1 MRLLGSDVSQCL
13 KCACMPYEATE
24 KAKLLVEAA
33 LKTDTEVAETHG
45 VARRSLYRW
54 REQLHDNPDLQRAV
68 YERWEELKAAD
79 SWAED
84 ATRTIRKAQSFI
96 RTATEDLDPSDPEA
110 LRAVTEALQ
119 ALVDATQMAR
129 IIDARLADQN
139 TRDREA
145 DRSHVA
151 GYVGRGADSGE

>member
-1 MRLLGSDVSQCL
+1 MSYGVDQ
-13 KCACMPYEATE
+13 
-24 KAKLLVEAA
+24 KAKILVEAA
-33 LKTDTEVAETHG
+33 VKTDTEAADTHDL
-45 VARRSLYRW
+45 ARSTIYRW
-54 REQLHDNPDLQRAV
+54 RQSLKEDAALQRAV

-79 SWAED
+79 TWADD

-139 TRDREA
+139 SGDRAA
-145 DRSHVA
+145 DRPDVA
-151 GYVGRGADSGE
+151 GRLGDGSDSGE